1 MQDARFFVLG
11 HFEIVAVQEN
21 LDHFPPDIE
30 FHEDGATAAAL
41 PWKVGV
47 LDAQLASSEVL
58 EMQVRLAR
66 RGLCHKGTKQE
77 LLARLRSL
85 KASQQ
90 AAEL

>member
-1 MQDARFFVLG
+1 MQDARFFVIG
-11 HFEIVAVQEN
+11 HFEIVAAQEN
-21 LDHFPPDIE
+21 PDHFPPDIE

-47 LDAQLASSEVL
+47 LDAQLASSAEVL

-77 LLARLRSL
+77 LLARLRAL
-85 KASQQ
+85 
-90 AAEL
+90 